1 MTLQETV
8 AERVRELS
16 EDDQRRVLEFIQSL
30 AAPAGRKDPRGLY
43 SHRDVHIA
51 AEVID
56 EARREAWG
64 NFPRDVAAGEDE
76 VERR

>member
-8 AERVRELS
+8 AERVRALS
-16 EDDQRRVLEFIQSL
+16 EEDQRRVLEFIQSL
-30 AAPAGRKDPRGLY
+30 GAPTGRKDPRGLFA
-43 SHRDVHIA
+43 HRGVHIT

-64 NFPRDVAAGEDE
+64 NFPRDVAAGE
-76 VERR
+76 VEGAG